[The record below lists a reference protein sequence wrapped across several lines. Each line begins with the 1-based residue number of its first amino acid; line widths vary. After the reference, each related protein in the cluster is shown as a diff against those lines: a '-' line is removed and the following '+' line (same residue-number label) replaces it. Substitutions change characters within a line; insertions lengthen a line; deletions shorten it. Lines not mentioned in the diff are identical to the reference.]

1 MSENQKYQGALYKE
15 KSAKQ
20 AKKSVKISEPT
31 SHAPRKAYIE
41 DASDEDTGNT
51 ISVVNAPPAAPTP
64 PSAMPP
70 AQNHPINVF
79 DFLVSGDT
87 PNASK
92 TSLEGTKESIKLV
105 EQSPS
110 ISRNGHR
117 DTGLGIYDEAYERHG
132 FTYGTDPVP
141 VTKERSKVEYFT
153 PAPKSIY
160 MQNPSTDSLYNL
172 EDSERRSTDKKRK
185 RVHAEE
191 LESTAARR
199 LTHES
204 DHIMVD
210 APPAILHSGL
220 TGGLGRLLT
229 TKSKF
234 PQRSEHSSGDRDPPS
249 PVKRKIKPA
258 IKEKDRGRKAE
269 SVLVKVR
276 KRRTSDES
284 RPRKQRRSHHES
296 DRHSEHSHHDR
307 PKRKAIEYHSQPEAD
322 DSQQQLVLFKTRAEL
337 FTSFVTKGPESEQGC
352 SLHKALK
359 RYHRERGEEGLGLE
373 KADEEKELFKALRL
387 RRNDRGE
394 IVVFF

>member
-1 MSENQKYQGALYKE
+1 MSEDQKYQGALYKE
-15 KSAKQ
+15 KPAKH

-31 SHAPRKAYIE
+31 SHTPRKAYIE
-41 DASDEDTGNT
+41 DAPDEDTGNT
-51 ISVVNAPPAAPTP
+51 VSIVNVPPAAPTP
-64 PSAMPP
+64 PSAVPP
-70 AQNHPINVF
+70 AQNQPINVF

-92 TSLEGTKESIKLV
+92 LSLESTKESMKMV
-105 EQSPS
+105 EQSSS
-110 ISRNGHR
+110 ISGNGPR
-117 DTGLGIYDEAYERHG
+117 DAGLGIYDESYEKHG

-141 VTKERSKVEYFT
+141 VTKERRKVEYTT
-153 PAPKSIY
+153 PAPKSMY
-160 MQNPSTDSLYNL
+160 MQNPSMDSLYNL

-185 RVHAEE
+185 RAQLEE
-191 LESTAARR
+191 FEVTAARR
-199 LTHES
+199 PSQGRDE
-204 DHIMVD
+204 IMAD

-229 TKSKF
+229 KSKF
-234 PQRSEHSSGDRDPPS
+234 PPRSEPSNVARDPPS
-249 PVKRKIKPA
+249 PVKRTIKPTA
-258 IKEKDRGRKAE
+258 KEKDRGRKSE

-276 KRRTSDES
+276 KRRNSDES

-296 DRHSEHSHHDR
+296 DRHSQHTHHDR
-307 PKRKAIEYHSQPEAD
+307 PKRKAIEYHTQSHGD
-322 DSQQQLVLFKTRAEL
+322 DPQQQLVLFKTRAEL
-337 FTSFVTKGPESEQGC
+337 FTSFVTKGPDSEQGY

-359 RYHRERGEEGLGLE
+359 RYHRERGEEGLVLE